1 MDLAASELSF
11 CLEGSMQHAVALGVM
26 VGGLFAG
33 ILALI
38 EIGRRVEIWRRKRY
52 AKETESAY
60 GVVDGAVFALLGLI
74 IAFTFSG
81 AGARFDVRRQLMG
94 QEANA
99 IGTAYLRLDLLPS
112 TTQPELREDFRN
124 YADARIAM
132 YRSLTADP
140 AIASAEQQRSL
151 SLQRKIWAEAID
163 ACRQAES
170 VATTSLVIQSLN
182 EMIDMSTTQTVALMT
197 HPSAVIYWTLLLLVL
212 AGALLAGLRMGES
225 KKPEW
230 IHIMVFSA
238 IMAAAVYV
246 IFDLEY
252 PRLGLIRVDAADQ
265 VLIDVRKS
273 ME

>member
-1 MDLAASELSF
+1 MD
-11 CLEGSMQHAVALGVM
+11 HAVALGVM

-33 ILALI
+33 ILALL
-38 EIGRRVEIWRRKRY
+38 EIGRRIGIWRRRRG
-52 AKETESAY
+52 AKETEAAY

-112 TTQPELREDFRN
+112 ATQPELREDFRN

-132 YRSLTADP
+132 YRGLTADP
-140 AIASAEQQRSL
+140 SAATAEQQRSAA
-151 SLQRKIWAEAID
+151 LQRKIWAEAIV

-197 HPSAVIYWTLLLLVL
+197 HPPAVIYWTLLLLVL
-212 AGALLAGLRMGES
+212 AGALLAGLGMGES

-238 IMAAAVYV
+238 IMAVAVYV

-265 VLIDVRKS
+265 LLIDVRKA
-273 ME
+273 MG

>member
-1 MDLAASELSF
+1 
-11 CLEGSMQHAVALGVM
+11 MQHAVSLGVM

-38 EIGRRVEIWRRKRY
+38 EIGRRVGIWRRKRY
-52 AKETESAY
+52 AHETESAY

-74 IAFTFSG
+74 VAFTFSG

-94 QEANA
+94 REANA
-99 IGTAYLRLDLLPS
+99 IGTAYLRLDLLPP

-132 YRSLTADP
+132 YRGLTAD
-140 AIASAEQQRSL
+140 AVIARAEQQRSVA
-151 SLQRKIWAEAID
+151 LQRKIWAEAIA

-197 HPSAVIYWTLLLLVL
+197 HPPAVIYWTLLLLVL
-212 AGALLAGLRMGES
+212 AGALLAGLGMGQS

-230 IHIMVFSA
+230 IHIVAFSA
-238 IMAAAVYV
+238 IMATAVYV

-265 VLIDVRKS
+265 VLIDVRNS
-273 ME
+273 MG